1 MALSFFWQGSIAPDL
16 SAEQLYS
23 RYVHH
28 ADVSALEQLV
38 SLYGDA
44 LYHFLQRQSDRA
56 LAEDISQQCWLKLVD
71 QKAVF
76 AGQSSFKTWL
86 FSMARH
92 CLIDELRRLKRW
104 QSEQMADDIA
114 LQQSCLAEQLQQC
127 RQNQQFATLI
137 SALPFAQ
144 REALMLQLE
153 GFSLTEISQI
163 TAQPPETVKSRLR
176 YARQFMQQHNAVSG
190 QE

>member
-1 MALSFFWQGSIAPDL
+1 MALSFFWQGTSQPDL
-16 SAEQLYS
+16 TAEQLYS
-23 RYVHH
+23 RYIHH
-28 ADVSALEQLV
+28 TDVGALEQLV

-44 LYHFLQRQSDRA
+44 LYHFLLRQSDRA

-71 QKAVF
+71 QKAGF
-76 AGQSSFKTWL
+76 SGQSSFKTWL
-86 FSMARH
+86 FSIARH

-104 QSEQMADDIA
+104 QCQPLPDDTSA
-114 LQQSCLAEQLQQC
+114 QQLCLAEQLANSRHQL
-127 RQNQQFATLI
+127 QFSQRLA
-137 SALPFAQ
+137 ALPFAQ

-163 TAQPPETVKSRLR
+163 TAQPAETVKSRLR
-176 YARQFMQQHNAVSG
+176 YARHFLQQCSTVQG